1 MASRK
6 TRKCAMCPTKI
17 YPDSITGLCGDCLS
31 KQRASRKPDVLLSK
45 DRELAATKDQLSTAQ
60 KKLALSEGDV
70 RRMRRELDLVAEVAS
85 LEIDPIVIEPKQPSG
100 KAEGTVV
107 VLASDW
113 HVEERVNP
121 ATISYQN
128 DYNLDIARAR
138 AEKFFRATL
147 RLTKLLQQDIKVDNM
162 ILALLGDF
170 ITNQIHGA
178 ENAESNQLTPNMA
191 VEFAQNLIVGGIE
204 YLLEGSDLTITVPCH
219 SGNHA
224 RTTLRTRFAQENGH
238 SLEYLM
244 YRHIATHFKGES
256 RIRFQI
262 SDGYHSYA
270 EVYGKTIRF
279 HHGHAVNYQGGVGGL
294 FIPAFKAISQWDKM
308 RQADLDC
315 FGHFHQHK
323 DGGKFVSNGS
333 LIGFN
338 SYALSIKADY
348 EQPKQTLLLFDK
360 DRGRTCT
367 WPILFTK

>member
-1 MASRK
+1 MAQK
-6 TRKCAMCPTKI
+6 NRKCSHCPAKI
-17 YPDSITGLCGDCLS
+17 YKDSISGLCRDCFD
-31 KQRASRKPDVLLSK
+31 KQRTAATPNAQ
-45 DRELAATKDQLSTAQ
+45 LAADRQLAGLREKVDTLT
-60 KKLALSEGDV
+60 KKLKVSEGDV
-70 RRMRRELDLVAEVAS
+70 KKLQRELHLTQEVS
-85 LEIDPIVIEPKQPSG
+85 GLELNPIHIEPKQPSG
-100 KAEGTVV
+100 TAEGTVV

-121 ATISYQN
+121 ATVGYQN

-138 AEKFFRATL
+138 AEKFFRSTL
-147 RLTKLLQQDIKVDNM
+147 RLTKLLQQDIKIEEMV
-162 ILALLGDF
+162 LALLGDF

-191 VEFAQNLIVGGIE
+191 LEFAQNLIVGGIE
-204 YLLEGSDLTITVPCH
+204 YLLEHSTLQLKIPCH

-224 RTTLRTRFAQENGH
+224 RTTLKTRFSAENGH

-244 YRHIATHFKGES
+244 YRHIATHFQNNP
-256 RIRFQI
+256 RVRMQI
-262 SDGYHSYA
+262 ADGYHSYVD
-270 EVYGKTIRF
+270 VYGKTIRF

-338 SYALSIKADY
+338 GYALSIKADF
-348 EQPKQTLLLFDK
+348 EQPKQTLMLFDK